1 VDVTLFMV
9 TASCTLQWTA
19 TAAAIGPSSL
29 VIWVLGGLAM
39 FLPLSVCVVF
49 LSSRYPD
56 EGGLYAWS
64 ARAFGPF
71 AGFMAGWTYWTGTLA
86 FLPSVLYFTA
96 GSALLS
102 SIHSDVGSATP
113 AYFVG
118 FSLAVLAVSVA
129 LNVRGISCREMAQQ
143 CGRGGPLA
151 RDSIVG
157 YPGRDELV
165 AFRSCDAHQPA
176 NPHPTF
182 RLADVIFWTTL
193 AFCWT
198 GAGGRVVHE
207 SRNSR
212 SAANRAQGSV
222 IAAPMIAAIYIMAT
236 TSILIS
242 IPAERASGLYG
253 VVESIRAAAGPPR
266 ALVARPGGCG
276 LRSIRSDRQ
285 RLSLDRRV
293 GTNSDLGGTGPLPAS
308 QFPPRFTQARNSCSR
323 HLDPG
328 HPGCDPGGP
337 RAERLV
343 GA

>member
-1 VDVTLFMV
+1 MTTAPTTPAPKRTLGVVDVTLFMV

-113 AYFVG
+113 TYFVG

-129 LNVRGISCREMAQQ
+129 LNVRGIA
-143 CGRGGPLA
+143 
-151 RDSIVG
+151 
-157 YPGRDELV
+157 V
-165 AFRSCDAHQPA
+165 AKWL
-176 NPHPTF
+176 NN
-182 RLADVIFWTTL
+182 
-193 AFCWT
+193 
-198 GAGGRVVHE
+198 AGVALLT
-207 SRNSR
+207 SLWIDDNS
-212 SAANRAQGSV
+212 A
-222 IAAPMIAAIYIMAT
+222 
-236 TSILIS
+236 
-242 IPAERASGLYG
+242 
-253 VVESIRAAAGPPR
+253 
-266 ALVARPGGCG
+266 
-276 LRSIRSDRQ
+276 
-285 RLSLDRRV
+285 
-293 GTNSDLGGTGPLPAS
+293 LPA
-308 QFPPRFTQARNSCSR
+308 
-323 HLDPG
+323 
-328 HPGCDPGGP
+328 
-337 RAERLV
+337 V
-343 GA
+343 K